1 MNSRASTPGMGTEGD
16 DNEDETM
23 LAGLHG
29 MKDKL
34 NAAELAALKAIVRR
48 PQRPKQL
55 RPVSSAACTQRWLL
69 ADRLGIFRDPP
80 EVKASYHV
88 SSSAPIRVIRARQRP
103 HPNIHELDHRE
114 HHDRTHEFRNSAY
127 KNELASCS
135 DTAFA
140 DCQLISGERPAAHG
154 PARPLS
160 PPQTT
165 CRGSVGPAP
174 RPLYLLLHIQC
185 SS

>member
-34 NAAELAALKAIVRR
+34 NAAELAALKAIVRL

-88 SSSAPIRVIRARQRP
+88 SSSAPIRVIQPGNGHTPISMSSTTASTTTEP
-103 HPNIHELDHRE
+103 
-114 HHDRTHEFRNSAY
+114 TNSATQLT
-127 KNELASCS
+127 KTNSPRAATLLSLIATDQRGETGGSWTSTSFKSSSDHLPWVRRSSSAAALSSASHS
-135 DTAFA
+135 M
-140 DCQLISGERPAAHG
+140 
-154 PARPLS
+154 
-160 PPQTT
+160 
-165 CRGSVGPAP
+165 
-174 RPLYLLLHIQC
+174 
-185 SS
+185 